1 MPDDNQMYIWG
12 WLSYW
17 NRWLWLPL
25 TLAVGLWM
33 LKVRPARAMQF
44 YHPLADVDGTAAQ
57 QTNAVMEGRYRKP
70 AEPLLIAG
78 AFVLLHRLRT
88 VPKDTKKFT
97 THLS

>member
-1 MPDDNQMYIWG
+1 MYIWG

-25 TLAVGLWM
+25 TLAVWLWM
-33 LKVRPARAMQF
+33 LKVRPSPRDALLPFAGLTLMA
-44 YHPLADVDGTAAQ
+44 LLLM

-97 THLS
+97 TQLS